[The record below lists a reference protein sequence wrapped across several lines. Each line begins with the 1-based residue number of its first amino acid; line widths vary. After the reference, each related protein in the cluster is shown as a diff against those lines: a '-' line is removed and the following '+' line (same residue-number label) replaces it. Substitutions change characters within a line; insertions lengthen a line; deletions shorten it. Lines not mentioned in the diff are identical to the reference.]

1 MDNST
6 KSRLAIDLDAL
17 EAQLKNVHHQQPARR
32 PRNNDPLAELAR
44 IVGQDDPYRAILAN
58 ERVEAPAEES
68 ALATASARKRRREPD
83 LFGDTRPAS
92 QLVAEA
98 QSHEAAANDDRQ
110 QQLAAAEEAAT
121 AALSRNAAAARL
133 PPAEFEATLR
143 GILGERRQPGSP
155 ADRADNHGGAPS
167 ADGSAH
173 MAEDDQYADQ
183 AETTAEEEGDYPA
196 EEEEPEERRSRKGL
210 VAAAALLAVGAIG
223 VGGFYFARGSSVR
236 TASGEPPVIMA
247 EKQPT
252 KVQAKGSEEAAS
264 PNKQIYETVK
274 QAQEQGTK
282 VVNRDEQPVDLNQA
296 LRRDG
301 PTASL
306 PSGQRGISLPQP
318 PQASNLGG
326 RQDEPRKV
334 KTVAV
339 RPDGSIVS
347 EGQPADPVLSRGVA
361 PALQSRPLLSQGQ
374 AAEPAQSQSQ
384 PQGQVQLPPLRQG
397 SSQVTPSVANNGGKQ
412 QTGVGE
418 SSDKTDSRAEARANA
433 SLGISPVGNG
443 QQPAE
448 QAQAPSQPPSQP
460 PAQARVQSQPQS
472 QPQAE
477 AKPQQRAAVQPPAQ
491 SQSRSQPQQQ
501 PQPQAQLA
509 RRVAAAPAEQAATS
523 RAAGASSEAGFVVQ
537 LAAPGSEQEARE
549 TFASLQ
555 RKHASE
561 LGGRQPI
568 IRQAQVSGR
577 TIWRLRVGASSRE
590 EATTLC
596 NKLQASGGACFVAK
610 N

>member
-32 PRNNDPLAELAR
+32 PRSNDPLSELAR

-58 ERVEAPAEES
+58 ERVEPAAEEPSLAS
-68 ALATASARKRRREPD
+68 AAARKRRREHD
-83 LFGDTRPAS
+83 LFADGQAGQRI
-92 QLVAEA
+92 AEP
-98 QSHEAAANDDRQ
+98 QPYEAAANDDYQ
-110 QQLAAAEEAAT
+110 QQLAAAEEETT
-121 AALSRNAAAARL
+121 AARAKNPAPGRL
-133 PPAEFEATLR
+133 QPAEFEATLR
-143 GILGERRQPGSP
+143 GILGDRRQP
-155 ADRADNHGGAPS
+155 APPV
-167 ADGSAH
+167 DGPVGTPSDSDAYL
-173 MAEDDQYADQ
+173 AQDEEYADQ
-183 AETTAEEEGDYPA
+183 AETGADEEGDYP
-196 EEEEPEERRSRKGL
+196 EEEHEERRSRKGL

-223 VGGFYFARGSSVR
+223 VGGFYFTRGSSVR

-252 KVQAKGSEEAAS
+252 KVQAKGSDESAS
-264 PNKQIYETVK
+264 PSKQIYETVK
-274 QAQEQGTK
+274 QPQEQDTK
-282 VVNRDEQPVDLNQA
+282 VVNRDEQPVDLNQV

-301 PTASL
+301 QTASL

-318 PQASNLGG
+318 PQASNLAG

-347 EGQPADPVLSRGVA
+347 EGQAADSVLSRGVS
-361 PALQSRPLLSQGQ
+361 PALQSRPLISQGQ
-374 AAEPAQSQSQ
+374 AGEPAQSQSQ
-384 PQGQVQLPPLRQG
+384 PQGQVQLPPQRLG
-397 SSQVTPSVANNGGKQ
+397 SSQVTPSAANNNGGKQ
-412 QTGVGE
+412 QARAGDGNE
-418 SSDKTDSRAEARANA
+418 RTDSRAEARANSPLA
-433 SLGISPVGNG
+433 IAPVGNG
-443 QQPAE
+443 QQSAE
-448 QAQAPSQPPSQP
+448 QVQAPSQPA
-460 PAQARVQSQPQS
+460 AQARVQSQPQS

-477 AKPQQRAAVQPPAQ
+477 AKPQQRAAVQPPSRSQLQTQAQ
-491 SQSRSQPQQQ
+491 SQP
-501 PQPQAQLA
+501 A
-509 RRVAAAPAEQAATS
+509 RRVAVAPAEQAGTS
-523 RAAGASSEAGFVVQ
+523 RAAAASSEGGFVVQ

-577 TIWRLRVGASSRE
+577 TIWRLRVGAPSRE
-590 EATTLC
+590 EAIALC
-596 NKLQASGGACFVAK
+596 NKLQAAGGACFVAK